1 MELSKARSMVELI
14 MTMVRVLNKEKRR
27 SCNHC
32 KELIMT
38 MVRVLNK
45 EKRRSCNHCKELE
58 GVRNKTQDKGIMYRG
73 FVSLAKVQ

>member
-32 KELIMT
+32 KEL
-38 MVRVLNK
+38 K
-45 EKRRSCNHCKELE
+45 EIETSP
-58 GVRNKTQDKGIMYRG
+58 KT
-73 FVSLAKVQ
+73 KV